1 MRGLLKEIR
10 QALRSLR
17 RSPAFTATALATIA
31 IAIGSNA
38 AIFSIVDAVVLSPL
52 PYRSPNELVAVWEVL
67 EGQGEAAR
75 VAARSFVAW
84 RDRANR
90 KTIQGISAFG
100 GARLTL
106 TGAGDPVQL
115 AGSRVD
121 DAYFDLLGVAPRLG
135 RAFRREDTIRGAPPV
150 VLISEGLWRERF
162 SSDPAILGR
171 AVVLEGTPRTV
182 VGVMPRRFLP
192 AVATTTATISFASDT
207 SFWIPVPVGSSP
219 PNPRSYVLGVLARLA
234 PGTER
239 ARAESE
245 IAAIQRQ
252 MHREDGANRAAG
264 ARVRMLVDEAEG
276 TVRPRLLLLGT
287 AVLFVFLIAC
297 VNVANLLFARSE
309 TRRRE
314 LAIRAA
320 LGGSRARILRQLAV
334 ESLLLAG
341 GGALAGIA
349 LAGWSLPFLIR
360 LVPQGVPRLSDVSL
374 SGSTI
379 GYALLLSI
387 GAGVLFGVAPALHT
401 TRGAIEEDLRST
413 SRSASGSRRTRRA
426 LSFLVLAEIA
436 VASLLV
442 VAAGLVTRSFGRLSG
457 VDVGFRPSPVLVVPV
472 DVPQKIYDRPEKVAA
487 FQDALL
493 ARLKAEPGIASAALA
508 YNHPLEA
515 HWIGVPKVVG
525 SRNPAPET
533 ERFAWFRSVSEGYFS
548 TVGVALRQGRDFTP
562 ADDARHPG
570 VAIVN
575 EAFARREFPGE
586 SPVGK
591 RLVANEG
598 SFWWGADAGLP
609 GDFEIVGVTADV
621 RFLGPA
627 KDPEPAYYLPARQ
640 FPIPDMKVIIRTG
653 GEPLALLPAVARH
666 VRALDPSQP
675 LGAPATI
682 AAITD
687 ESIAQPRFAMR
698 LMLAFGAAGLALA
711 ALGIYG
717 LLSFVVTLRT
727 REIGVRMALGARA
740 GQVVRLVVSEVA
752 PLAAGGAVLGVAA
765 ALAAGPL
772 LRGLLFGIS
781 PWDPVSIL
789 AAPAA
794 LAAIALAAASLPARR
809 AARVDPM
816 VSLRNA

>member
-10 QALRSLR
+10 QAVRSLR
-17 RSPAFTATALATIA
+17 RSPSFTATALATIA

-52 PYRSPNELVAVWEVL
+52 PYRSPGELVAVWEVL
-67 EGQGEAAR
+67 EGGEGEAAR

-84 RDRANR
+84 REASR
-90 KTIQGISAFG
+90 KAIARLSAFG

-115 AGSRVD
+115 QGSRVD
-121 DAYFDLLGVAPRLG
+121 NAYFDLLGVTPRLG
-135 RAFRREDTIRGAPPV
+135 RTFRVEDTIRGAAPV

-162 SSDPAILGR
+162 SSDSGILGR
-171 AVVLEGTPRTV
+171 AVVLDGVPRTV

-192 AVATTTATISFASDT
+192 ATATTTATIGFASDT
-207 SFWIPVPVGSSP
+207 SFWIPALVGGSSP

-234 PGTER
+234 PGADR
-239 ARAESE
+239 AGAEKE
-245 IAAIQRQ
+245 IAAIERQ
-252 MHREDGANRAAG
+252 MRREDGANRATG
-264 ARVRMLVDEAEG
+264 AKVRPLVDEAEG
-276 TVRPRLLLLGT
+276 AVRPRLLLLGV

-309 TRRRE
+309 MRRRE

-341 GGALAGIA
+341 CGAAAGIV
-349 LAGWSLPFLIR
+349 LAGWSLPLLLRF
-360 LVPQGVPRLSDVSL
+360 VPEGVPRLSDVSL
-374 SGSTI
+374 SPSTI
-379 GYALLLSI
+379 GYALLLAL

-413 SRSASGSRRTRRA
+413 TRSASGSRRTRRA
-426 LSFLVLAEIA
+426 LSFLVLGEIA

-442 VAAGLVTRSFGRLSG
+442 VGAGLVTRSFGRLVG
-457 VDVGFRPSPVLVVPV
+457 VDVGFRPSPILVVPV
-472 DVPQKIYDRPEKVAA
+472 DVPQKVYDRAEKVAA

-493 ARLKAEPGIASAALA
+493 ARLKAEPGVASAALA
-508 YNHPLEA
+508 YDHPLEA

-525 SRNPAPET
+525 SRNPVPDR

-548 TVGVALRQGRDFTP
+548 TVGVALRQGRDFT
-562 ADDARHPG
+562 ASDDARHPG

-586 SPVGK
+586 SPIGK
-591 RLVANEG
+591 RLAANDG
-598 SFWWGADAGLP
+598 NFWWGADAGLP
-609 GDFEIVGVTADV
+609 GDFEIVGVAADV

-627 KDPEPAYYLPARQ
+627 KEAEPAYYLPARQ
-640 FPIPDMKVIIRTG
+640 FPIPQMKVLLRTEG
-653 GEPLALLPAVARH
+653 DPLALIPALARH

-687 ESIAQPRFAMR
+687 DAVAQPRFAMR

-740 GQVVRLVVSEVA
+740 GQVVRLVLREVA
-752 PLAAGGAVLGVAA
+752 PLAAGGAVLGIAA

-772 LRGLLFGIS
+772 LRGLLFGVS

-794 LAAIALAAASLPARR
+794 LAAIA
-809 AARVDPM
+809 
-816 VSLRNA
+816 